1 MGSCL
6 PPGLE
11 YFIPRLASTLLDAEY
26 FISGP
31 LALPAP
37 FVAALI
43 YIDFICS
50 MAVPIGELEA
60 FISGPP
66 PPPSQPHALRAP
78 SVSAPLYINPN
89 GSMAGPGGCAIPTM
103 ITIGQ

>member
-1 MGSCL
+1 MGIWKVACSRVFGSPWAL
-6 PPGLE
+6 VFHRVLN
-11 YFIPRLASTLLDAEY
+11 
-26 FISGP
+26 ISFLCP

-43 YIDFICS
+43 YIDFIWS

-60 FISGPP
+60 FISG